1 MKNKSYMKPSAR
13 HNARSYAIQA
23 LYEWLISGND
33 MQTIK
38 AHFLNDYDFKKTD
51 KKYFET
57 LLKDVIEKHELL
69 DQNLLPHLD
78 RALNE
83 LDPIELCVLRTAMF
97 ELIEQPEIPYRI
109 IINEA
114 VELAKKFGV
123 TGGYKYVNG
132 VLDKAAK
139 KIRPDEYKSK
149 T

>member
-1 MKNKSYMKPSAR
+1 MENNFHMKPSAR
-13 HNARSYAIQA
+13 HNTRSYVIQA

-33 MQTIK
+33 IQTIK
-38 AHFLNDYDFKKTD
+38 AHFLNDYNFKKTD
-51 KKYFET
+51 TEYFAT
-57 LLKDVIEKHELL
+57 LLKGVITKHELL

-78 RALNE
+78 RPLNE
-83 LDPIELCVLRTAMF
+83 LDPIELCILRTAMF
-97 ELIEQPEIPYRI
+97 ELIEQPKIPYRV

-139 KIRPDEYKSK
+139 KIRHDEYQS
-149 T
+149 

>member
-1 MKNKSYMKPSAR
+1 MKPSAR
-13 HNARSYAIQA
+13 HNARSYVIQA

-33 MQTIK
+33 IKTIK
-38 AHFLNDYDFKKTD
+38 AHFFDDYDFKQID
-51 KKYFET
+51 KKYFT
-57 LLKDVIEKHELL
+57 ALLQGVIDQCELL

-78 RALNE
+78 RPLNK

-97 ELIEQPEIPYRI
+97 ELIAKPEIPYRV

-123 TGGYKYVNG
+123 TGGHKYVNG

-139 KIRPDEYKSK
+139 KLRSKEYQL
-149 T
+149 